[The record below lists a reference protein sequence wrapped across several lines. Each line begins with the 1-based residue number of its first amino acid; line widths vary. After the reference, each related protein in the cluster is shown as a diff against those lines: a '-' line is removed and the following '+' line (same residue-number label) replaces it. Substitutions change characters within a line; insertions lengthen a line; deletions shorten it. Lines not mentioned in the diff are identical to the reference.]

1 MQWQSER
8 SLDPVE
14 KLDPAPGDFSDARLV
29 RLLEYWRAG
38 VTRAGGAL
46 PPTADIDPV
55 RLGFVLG
62 WLMIMEPLDGG
73 ADFKYRLFGSEI
85 TSIQR
90 RDLTG
95 CKVSDSFPNFARWT
109 TDVYRKVMAQRLPMM
124 THHSPQRYVAVDR
137 WERLVLPYADAKGD
151 VTRLLVGAVITRKIP
166 GAEDVGL
173 PWPLK
178 DHGKKA

>member
-1 MQWQSER
+1 MKWQSER

-14 KLDPAPGDFSDARLV
+14 KLDPVHGDFSDARLV

-38 VTRAGGAL
+38 VARAGGAL
-46 PPTADIDPV
+46 PPVGEIDPV
-55 RLGFVLG
+55 RLGFILG
-62 WLMIMEPLDGG
+62 WLMIIEPLENG

-85 TSIQR
+85 TTIQR

-109 TDVYRKVMAQRLPMM
+109 SDVYRKVMAKRTPMM

-137 WERLVLPYADAKGD
+137 WERLVLPYANEAGE

-178 DHGKKA
+178 DHGKTA